1 MQINKTTATINSAI
15 AKQCGRFSY
24 NQGHYEWKL
33 CFLAGKT
40 SEARLDLSQ
49 SERPEGRDAPK
60 EARQFEGQQFKP
72 EARIRQFCFAKL
84 PGGRD
89 GPREGVRVNKA
100 LKLRTG
106 RISSFFS
113 YKTKHEK

>member
-1 MQINKTTATINSAI
+1 MNSSAI
-15 AKQCGRFSY
+15 ANAMRKILLI
-24 NQGHYEWKL
+24 QGHYEWKL

-72 EARIRQFCFAKL
+72 EARIRQFCYAKL

-89 GPREGVRVNKA
+89 GPR
-100 LKLRTG
+100 
-106 RISSFFS
+106 
-113 YKTKHEK
+113 